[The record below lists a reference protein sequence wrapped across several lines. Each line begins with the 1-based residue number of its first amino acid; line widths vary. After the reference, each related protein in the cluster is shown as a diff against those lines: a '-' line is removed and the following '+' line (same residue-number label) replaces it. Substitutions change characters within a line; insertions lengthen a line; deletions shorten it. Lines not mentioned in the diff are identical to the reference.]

1 MHCIELHTDGRPHS
15 GRPRAVVRG
24 LRCLAVAMLVAGCTV
39 PPAPPSPPPAPV
51 AAPRIQ
57 PRPGAPAAAARNWDE
72 FRLAAARRIVAANPG
87 RVYMSKPP
95 EVLLA
100 IPVIEVELNGDGSI
114 RRLNVTRYPRQAK
127 DTVPLALEAIR
138 RAAPFGSVAHLP
150 RPWSF
155 VETFL
160 FDDERRFKPRSLES

>member
-1 MHCIELHTDGRPHS
+1 VHCIELHTDGRPQA
-15 GRPRAVVRG
+15 GRSRAAARG
-24 LRCLAVAMLVAGCTV
+24 LRCLAFAMLVAGCT
-39 PPAPPSPPPAPV
+39 APPPPPPAPV

-57 PRPGAPAAAARNWDE
+57 PRPGVPAAAARNWDE

-87 RVYMSKPP
+87 RVYEGKPP

-114 RRLNVTRYPRQAK
+114 RRLSVTRYPRQAK

>member
-1 MHCIELHTDGRPHS
+1 MHFIELDMEGRSRTGVH
-15 GRPRAVVRG
+15 RAAV
-24 LRCLAVAMLVAGCTV
+24 RCLIAAALVAGCTAPREPV
-39 PPAPPSPPPAPV
+39 SPAPAV
-51 AAPRIQ
+51 VPRAQ
-57 PRPGAPAAAARNWDE
+57 PGAGAPAAARNWDE

-87 RVYMSKPP
+87 RVYQSKAP

-100 IPVIEVELNGDGSI
+100 IPVIEIELNGDGSI
-114 RRLNVTRYPRQAK
+114 RRLSVTRQPRQAK

-150 RPWSF
+150 KPWSF
-155 VETFL
+155 TEVFL